1 MRTSDRRRLRLTAPE
16 LPLRLASDLVPSTL
30 ARLIASGA
38 AETQSELITLTGLA
52 RSSCASTITALLDA
66 QVLRPDGIQ
75 ARPGRGR
82 PSQRLALSAS
92 LGTVV
97 VVDLRPDSVRLTVHD
112 LGQRLLA
119 ERELSLDIAD
129 GPTATL
135 ELIIEA
141 VSGLRDRITELP
153 HGDRPGP
160 PRAAAV
166 GVPAP
171 VDPARGIC
179 VRPPIMPGWDG
190 FDVSSTL
197 SAAWGCPVVV
207 QNDSS
212 LRALGEAR
220 YLPPDQSP
228 LVFIDVGIG
237 IGAGVI
243 TEGGGQYLGAQGG
256 AGDIGHTRVPG
267 AQDVPC
273 TCGKTGCVEAVA
285 SAPAILRRLGSPG
298 PADLPGLYA
307 AIGTGEPEVIR
318 VLRDA
323 AEALG
328 EAIANLVHLLNPA
341 RVTLNGP
348 LVEASDDV
356 LAIVRGVVYQRALP
370 LATRSL
376 VLNPSALGPDA
387 ATSGGVV
394 LATEH
399 ALNALRVP
407 N

>member
-1 MRTSDRRRLRLTAPE
+1 
-16 LPLRLASDLVPSTL
+16 LPLRLASDLIPSTL

-38 AETQSELITLTGLA
+38 AETQSELITMTGLA
-52 RSSCASTITALLDA
+52 RSSCASTITELLDA
-66 QVLRPDGIQ
+66 GVLRPGGMK
-75 ARPGRGR
+75 AHAGRGR
-82 PSQRLALSAS
+82 PSQRLVLSAS
-92 LGTVV
+92 LGTVLI
-97 VVDLRPDSVRLTVHD
+97 VDLRPDSARLTVHD

-119 ERELSLDIAD
+119 ECELGLDIAS
-129 GPTATL
+129 GPRPTVRL
-135 ELIIEA
+135 
-141 VSGLRDRITELP
+141 ITEAASRLRGGIAELP
-153 HGDRPGP
+153 DGDRPGP
-160 PRAAAV
+160 LRAAAV

-171 VDPARGIC
+171 VDPTRGVC

-190 FDVSSTL
+190 FGVSEAFASE
-197 SAAWGCPVVV
+197 WGCPVVV

-228 LVFIDVGIG
+228 LVFIDVGVG

-243 TEGGGQYLGAQGG
+243 TERGAQYLGAQGG

-267 AQDVPC
+267 ARDVPC

-285 SAPAILRRLGSPG
+285 SAPAILRRLGSDA

-307 AIGTGEPEVIR
+307 AIGGGEPEVIR

-323 AEALG
+323 AETLG

-348 LVEASDDV
+348 LVEVSDDL

-376 VLNPSALGPDA
+376 VLNPSALGPEA
-387 ATSGGVV
+387 ATCGGVV

-399 ALNALRVP
+399 ALDMLRVP
-407 N
+407 D

>member
-1 MRTSDRRRLRLTAPE
+1 
-16 LPLRLASDLVPSTL
+16 LRLASDLIPSTL

-52 RSSCASTITALLDA
+52 RSSCASTITGLLDA
-66 QVLRPDGIQ
+66 GVLRPAGLKV
-75 ARPGRGR
+75 RPGRGR

-92 LGTVV
+92 LGTVL
-97 VVDLRPDSVRLTVHD
+97 VVDLRPESARLTVHD

-119 ERELSLDIAD
+119 QDELRLDIID
-129 GPTATL
+129 GPGATVR
-135 ELIIEA
+135 LITEA
-141 VSGLRDRITELP
+141 ASRLRASITELP
-153 HGDRPGP
+153 DGDLPGP
-160 PRAAAV
+160 LRAAAV

-190 FDVSSTL
+190 FGVSEAL
-197 SAAWGCPVVV
+197 SSMWGCPVVV
-207 QNDSS
+207 QNDST
-212 LRALGEAR
+212 LRSLGEAR

-228 LVFIDVGIG
+228 LVFIDAGIG

-243 TEGGGQYLGAQGG
+243 TETGAQYLGAQGG

-267 AQDVPC
+267 GRDDPC
-273 TCGKTGCVEAVA
+273 TCGKTGCVESVA
-285 SAPAILRRLGSPG
+285 SAPAILRRLGGAAPS
-298 PADLPGLYA
+298 DLPALYA
-307 AIGTGEPEVIR
+307 AIGTGAPEVIR
-318 VLRDA
+318 VLREA

-356 LAIVRGVVYQRALP
+356 LAVVRGVVYQRALP
-370 LATRSL
+370 LSTRSL
-376 VLNPSALGPDA
+376 VINPSALGSDA

-399 ALNALRVP
+399 ALDALRVP
-407 N
+407 G